1 MVSCCCRLSHVVLHS
16 HWNHQRSVFLRF
28 HNALHLDIYPHNHP
42 FADQTN
48 DFILSGLRIMNKYLF
63 GRYLLEKGLI
73 TMTDVIDAR
82 LLQRKNNRMIGDLA
96 MTKGMLAHEDILRI
110 LVIQE
115 ETKEKFGEIAI
126 KEKYLSKE
134 QVDDLL
140 KEQMDSH
147 IFFGEALVQIEAISQ
162 EELAKQLK
170 KFDLIKKQQN
180 TDSG

>member
-1 MVSCCCRLSHVVLHS
+1 
-16 HWNHQRSVFLRF
+16 
-28 HNALHLDIYPHNHP
+28 
-42 FADQTN
+42 
-48 DFILSGLRIMNKYLF
+48 
-63 GRYLLEKGLI
+63 
-73 TMTDVIDAR
+73 
-82 LLQRKNNRMIGDLA
+82 
-96 MTKGMLAHEDILRI
+96 MLAHEDILRI